1 MQKFARSSVNNNLAS
16 QLGRLV
22 FGRSFI
28 FACLVFLTVFLV
40 YLFVSHLSN
49 SSLSKQQQQQDSSLL
64 VNDVHFTLTKDG
76 KKKSL
81 VPNDDEDKT
90 PVDPRLPKRQQVDFQ
105 KHEMIERMDDL
116 EYDARVSKHEF
127 LKSDKIDIEYFAKGI
142 ILSNKLEPFYVN
154 EELEQQVSIRSN
166 PNRLK
171 EYFFTP
177 ELRQKIKS
185 SSLTDRRKK
194 EIYKIGELNGDRYRV
209 TSDVPG
215 FKVHVKFNQLA
226 YRDDFVHYPFVK
238 PRTKKAYCEDDNL
251 CQTEHGNNMCSIC
264 DIGKDK
270 IQSKFFYKSWCYK
283 PNIDFAIVSIE
294 DGILDY
300 GTDHPEV
307 RHSIFDKSGNLYS
320 MPVWHPIKLQE
331 EHKWS
336 VAYNPQIAVVGNVWF
351 PSAVG
356 HFPIEILPRI
366 ILLSTYLPYNIPILV
381 YGGEYVEK
389 TIKLLTDAGVF
400 PKERVFIYAE
410 PNIYY
415 TAKRLY
421 FLHSNEDVYTPLTTD
436 IALRVASSAL
446 QQPLKRNLISNP
458 IRKDTKRDYILVV
471 DRSDSNM
478 RRINNNDQMV
488 KQISELVKDSMDV
501 VSVKLSKLSS
511 FLEIGKVFY
520 DAKAIIAPHGAGL
533 ANLSFA
539 KRSTKFVIEIGWPGR
554 PKDFHWP
561 GDYYCQSRGSGLK
574 YYAVTAVEGHYSS
587 SSGMKVDVDEIVSIV
602 KDEFKL

>member
-1 MQKFARSSVNNNLAS
+1 MQKFVRPSNNSLTS

-49 SSLSKQQQQQDSSLL
+49 SALSKQQENSSHSL
-64 VNDVHFTLTKDG
+64 NDDGPVTLIENG

-81 VPNDDEDKT
+81 VPNDDEEDNT

-105 KHEMIERMDDL
+105 KHETIERMDDI

-142 ILSNKLEPFYVN
+142 ILSNRLEPFYIN

-171 EYFFTP
+171 KYFFTP
-177 ELRQKIKS
+177 ELRQKIKGS
-185 SSLTDRRKK
+185 SMTDRRKK
-194 EIYKIGELNGDRYRV
+194 EIYKIGELKGDRYSV
-209 TSDVPG
+209 TTDVPG
-215 FKVHVKFNQLA
+215 FKVHVKFNHIP
-226 YRDDFVHYPFVK
+226 YRDDFVNYPFVK
-238 PRTKKAYCEDDNL
+238 PRTKTAYCEEDNL

-270 IQSKFFYKSWCYK
+270 RESKFFYKSWCYK

-300 GTDHPEV
+300 GTDHAEV

-320 MPVWHPIKLQE
+320 MPIWHPIKLQDE
-331 EHKWS
+331 RKWS

-366 ILLSTYLPYNIPILV
+366 ILLSTYLPLNIPILV

-389 TIKLLTDAGVF
+389 TIKV
-400 PKERVFIYAE
+400 
-410 PNIYY
+410 
-415 TAKRLY
+415 LY

-446 QQPLKRNLISNP
+446 QQPLKRNLIANP

-478 RRINNNDQMV
+478 RRINNNDEMV
-488 KQISELVKDSMDV
+488 KQISNVVKDSMDV
-501 VSVKLSKLSS
+501 IPVKLSQLSS

-554 PKDFHWP
+554 PKEFHWP

-587 SSGMKVDVDEIVSIV
+587 SGGMKVDVDEIVSIV